1 MRTLV
6 HLSDLHFG
14 RVDDSLLEPLRKRV
28 RAIAPNLLVVSGDL
42 TQRAR
47 RTQFEQARDFL
58 DTLPQ
63 PQLVVPGN
71 HDVPLYN
78 VVKRFVNPLKGYLRH
93 ITDDLDPFYAD
104 GEIAVAGVNTAR
116 SLTIKDGRINH
127 EQVAL
132 LRERFG
138 ALDEGITKIVVTH
151 HPFDLPAGNDNDD
164 LVWRAGM
171 AMKAFAEC
179 GADILLSGHMHLSH
193 AGDTAA
199 RATRWAVTRPSRCRP
214 ARPRPR
220 ASAAR
225 PTRSTWSG
233 SMVPKCT
240 CTDMSGARKCGTLRY
255 RREPHSCGTGRV
267 GAKWLRARGRPTRY
281 SVRCVRKA
289 SRRSAIFC
297 SRSLR
302 HRRNAR
308 RSSSVAASSSAADSR
323 ARSWNSS
330 TSGGTMPAFF
340 KTLNGMR
347 SSSGVAFQPASSGSG
362 LPQPSTR
369 LNSPDAAPRAG
380 GGRSL
385 HPGWAWFL
393 LSQPNSSCCGKSSVM
408 VNHGAL
414 EPTKMCAVG
423 RMEGGST
430 SMPQRDVNVSA
441 LADDRIQERA
451 ALPAMNVV
459 GGLFAEN
466 QQAVLALHDV
476 SLPARC
482 PRTA

>member
-199 RATRWAVTRPSRCRP
+199 RYALGGYSALTLQAGTATSTRERGEANSFNVVRIDGAEVHLHRYEWREEVRDF
-214 ARPRPR
+214 ALQTRTTFVRHGSSWR
-220 ASAAR
+220 EVAAR
-225 PTRSTWSG
+225 
-233 SMVPKCT
+233 
-240 CTDMSGARKCGTLRY
+240 ARQ
-255 RREPHSCGTGRV
+255 
-267 GAKWLRARGRPTRY
+267 
-281 SVRCVRKA
+281 
-289 SRRSAIFC
+289 
-297 SRSLR
+297 
-302 HRRNAR
+302 
-308 RSSSVAASSSAADSR
+308 AD
-323 ARSWNSS
+323 
-330 TSGGTMPAFF
+330 
-340 KTLNGMR
+340 
-347 SSSGVAFQPASSGSG
+347 
-362 LPQPSTR
+362 
-369 LNSPDAAPRAG
+369 
-380 GGRSL
+380 
-385 HPGWAWFL
+385 
-393 LSQPNSSCCGKSSVM
+393 
-408 VNHGAL
+408 AL
-414 EPTKMCAVG
+414 
-423 RMEGGST
+423 
-430 SMPQRDVNVSA
+430 
-441 LADDRIQERA
+441 
-451 ALPAMNVV
+451 
-459 GGLFAEN
+459 
-466 QQAVLALHDV
+466 
-476 SLPARC
+476 
-482 PRTA
+482 